1 MAFPSNKA
9 ESEVVFVG
17 SNQPVILADGS
28 LDRNSLVVYN
38 ESGVLFVKCGQGVS
52 STSFTFRLN
61 GKCTVGIDG
70 YTGVVTAI
78 KKAPDSISPV
88 YVTQII

>member
-17 SNQPVILADGS
+17 SNQPVMLADGS
-28 LDRNSLVVYN
+28 NDRNALVVYN
-38 ESGVLFVKCGQGVS
+38 ESGVLFVKCGHGVS

-61 GKCTVGIDG
+61 GKCTLGIED

-78 KKAPDSISPV
+78 K
-88 YVTQII
+88 